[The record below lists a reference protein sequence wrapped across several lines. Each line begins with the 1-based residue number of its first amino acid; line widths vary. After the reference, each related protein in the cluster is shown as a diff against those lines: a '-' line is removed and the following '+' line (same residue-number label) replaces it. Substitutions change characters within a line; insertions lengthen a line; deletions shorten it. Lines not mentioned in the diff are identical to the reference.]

1 VRISVRVQPGAR
13 RTQVGGRYG
22 TGDPPVLLA
31 RVAAPAADG
40 RANRA
45 LIEALAAAF
54 GVRRRCVTV
63 VTGESSRTKIVDIVG
78 ANPALAQ
85 RLLER

>member
-1 VRISVRVQPGAR
+1 
-13 RTQVGGRYG
+13 VGGRYG
-22 TGDPPVLLA
+22 TGEPPVLLA

-54 GVRRRCVTV
+54 GVRPHCVTV
-63 VTGESSRTKIVDIVG
+63 VTGGSSRTKIVDIDGVD
-78 ANPALAQ
+78 PAVAQ
-85 RLLER
+85 RLLAQ

>member
-31 RVAAPAADG
+31 RVAAPAAGG

-45 LIEALAAAF
+45 LIEALATAF
-54 GVRRRCVTV
+54 GVRRCCVTV

>member
-1 VRISVRVQPGAR
+1 
-13 RTQVGGRYG
+13 
-22 TGDPPVLLA
+22 
-31 RVAAPAADG
+31 
-40 RANRA
+40 
-45 LIEALAAAF
+45 
-54 GVRRRCVTV
+54 VTV